1 MAAPA
6 DSAWGASPATPPTLS
21 RQQRADLHQPLSSAD
36 AVLVRRYVWSYISK
50 AVLHHIGPVS
60 SDGSISIGYV
70 QGGDPSVK
78 QLDLRVANPE
88 ADFGSYF
95 YPAQIGDPAYTVMLT
110 LNQLT
115 LDGVDQYPHTDSQVI
130 PTGKTYFTYGFMTLT
145 GTPNVAEIAAGTWEA
160 IDEYVSASEYGD
172 GAVTIGWDVFVL
184 VGGETVGDLIISL
197 ESSQLSTTPER
208 KSYQAELETA
218 FTNIAPTDILLFS
231 KFGRNTGTTP
241 VTVAFTYGKPWVTK
255 VKTTLLLPIYGTT
268 DHSVL
273 DNRFPDVGPL
283 AEDLPAH
290 NWNGIGP
297 SGRSHHELATA
308 TLADG
313 ILTIPND
320 SDFCVV
326 AMSGATEITGINAT
340 GFLTD
345 SNRTALIR
353 VFITDAS
360 AGSPKSLRT
369 GESVAS
375 PALPL
380 ALLPKES
387 TGVPQD
393 LTFRAP
399 KIFQFMLDNV
409 SSVWRQI

>member
-1 MAAPA
+1 MSFTKYVRNGGYAYP
-6 DSAWGASPATPPTLS
+6 DYDP
-21 RQQRADLHQPLSSAD
+21 D
-36 AVLVRRYVWSYISK
+36 AIALGDHK
-50 AVLHHIGPVS
+50 VS
-60 SDGSISIGYV
+60 TDTTDEANDGSDYLLAKHSDTGNVKFSLDSSGGERRV
-70 QGGDPSVK
+70 QGN
-78 QLDLRVANPE
+78 VAIPE

-95 YPAQIGDPAYTVMLT
+95 YPAQIGDPAYETMLT

-115 LDGVDQYPHTDSQVI
+115 MDGVDQDSHTALQTI
-130 PTGKTYFTYGFMTLT
+130 PTGKTYFTYGFMTLA

-160 IDEYVSASEYGD
+160 IDEYVSTNEYGD

-184 VGGETVGDLIISL
+184 TGETVGDLIISL
-197 ESSQLSTTPER
+197 ESSQLSITPEQ
-208 KSYQAELETA
+208 KTYQAELEEA
-218 FTNIAPTDILLFS
+218 FTNIAPTDTLLFS

-241 VTVAFTYGKPWVTK
+241 VTVAFMYGKPWVTK

-297 SGRSHHELATA
+297 VGRSHHALETGSI
-308 TLADG
+308 ADG
-313 ILTIPND
+313 ILTIPD
-320 SDFCVV
+320 GSDFCVV
-326 AMSGATEITGINAT
+326 AMGGATEITGINAT
-340 GFLTD
+340 GFLD
-345 SNRTALIR
+345 DVGMTALIR
-353 VFITDAS
+353 VFVSDAS

-369 GESVAS
+369 GESVAP

-399 KIFQFMLDNV
+399 KIFQFLLDNT
-409 SSVWRQI
+409 SGVWRQI